1 MKQYVYKIIIVIL
14 AIILIY
20 EFTIGKQINK
30 YADQL
35 NSINSKDGR
44 KETVEKIK
52 NELRK
57 GIEKD
62 RYLSKEDAQLINKF
76 IQKIRKELSEA
87 NN

>member
-1 MKQYVYKIIIVIL
+1 MKQYVYKIIIFIL

-57 GIEKD
+57 GVEKD
-62 RYLSKEDAQLINKF
+62 RYLSKEDAKLINRF
-76 IQKIRKELSEA
+76 IEKIKKELSEA
-87 NN
+87 KN

>member
-1 MKQYVYKIIIVIL
+1 MKQYVYKIIIFIL

-30 YADQL
+30 YEDRL

-57 GIEKD
+57 GVEKD
-62 RYLSKEDAQLINKF
+62 RYLSKEDAKLINKF
-76 IQKIRKELSEA
+76 IEKIKKELSEA

>member
-1 MKQYVYKIIIVIL
+1 MKQYVYKIIIFIL
-14 AIILIY
+14 AIIFIY

-57 GIEKD
+57 GVEKD
-62 RYLSKEDAQLINKF
+62 RYLSKEDAKLINRF
-76 IQKIRKELSEA
+76 IEKIKKELSEA
-87 NN
+87 KN

>member
-1 MKQYVYKIIIVIL
+1 MKQYVYKIIIFIL
-14 AIILIY
+14 AIIFIY

-57 GIEKD
+57 GVEKD
-62 RYLSKEDAQLINKF
+62 RYLSKEDAKLSQKLIS
-76 IQKIRKELSEA
+76 L
-87 NN
+87 

>member
-1 MKQYVYKIIIVIL
+1 MKQYVYKIIIFIL
-14 AIILIY
+14 AIIFIY

-62 RYLSKEDAQLINKF
+62 RYLSKEDAKLINKF
-76 IQKIRKELSEA
+76 IEKIKKELSEA

>member
-1 MKQYVYKIIIVIL
+1 MKQYVYKIIIFIL
-14 AIILIY
+14 AIIFIY

-30 YADQL
+30 YTDQL

-52 NELRK
+52 KELRK
-57 GIEKD
+57 GVEKD
-62 RYLSKEDAQLINKF
+62 RYLSKEDAKLINKF
-76 IQKIRKELSEA
+76 IEKIKKELSEA

>member
-1 MKQYVYKIIIVIL
+1 MKQYVYKIIIFIL
-14 AIILIY
+14 AIIFIY

-44 KETVEKIK
+44 KETIEKIK

-57 GIEKD
+57 GVEKD
-62 RYLSKEDAQLINKF
+62 RYLSKEDAKLINKF
-76 IQKIRKELSEA
+76 IEKIKKELSEA